1 MKYLLIICVVILYIV
16 VTTIYS
22 KTSNE
27 GFAPAPAPA
36 PTKPPGC
43 PPVPACPAIPA
54 CPNPIPKI
62 AKVID
67 DANNELLQ
75 RQKDVGCGDSHT
87 KDPLS
92 PEMSVALAQTVG
104 QCYEIDN
111 FKNTLLKK
119 ISDSLK

>member
-1 MKYLLIICVVILYIV
+1 MKYVLLLCAIALYIT

-22 KTSNE
+22 KGLAE
-27 GFAPAPAPA
+27 GFAAAA
-36 PTKPPGC
+36 KPPGC
-43 PPVPACPAIPA
+43 PPAPACPAIPA

-62 AKVID
+62 AKAID
-67 DANNELLQ
+67 DANNEILQ
-75 RQKDVGCGDSHT
+75 RQKDVGCGNSHT
-87 KDPLS
+87 TDPLS

>member
-1 MKYLLIICVVILYIV
+1 MKYILLLCVAILYIV

-22 KTSNE
+22 KRSNE
-27 GFAPAPAPA
+27 GFAAAA
-36 PTKPPGC
+36 AKPPGC
-43 PPVPACPAIPA
+43 PPVPACPAVPA

-62 AKVID
+62 AKAID
-67 DANNELLQ
+67 DANNELMQ
-75 RQKDVGCGDSHT
+75 RQKDVGCGGSRIS
-87 KDPLS
+87 DPLS

-111 FKNTLLKK
+111 FKNSLLKK